1 MHGEG
6 GEEGALPING
16 AVLSLILIFIP
27 GIICYGLV
35 AALGDKRKR
44 DNTTI
49 FLQIFMYGVAS
60 YLILYILH
68 SILPSYFLRLG
79 IDISNVHIFNP
90 GEIEKSPVDL
100 VTIIAATVVG
110 IIEGIL
116 ITININYDLSVRFCH
131 LIRLTKRFGDADVW
145 SLLLNSKDT
154 DNWVTIRHKE
164 RGHIYQGYVQGFSGG
179 DEKRE
184 LLLVEVRV
192 FDLETAEPAGTIPV
206 LYMSFKDE
214 DVVLEFGTKP
224 DKSALLQEPPNE
236 HEAHSP
242 Q

>member
-6 GEEGALPING
+6 GGESALPING
-16 AVLSLILIFIP
+16 AVLALILIFIP

-44 DNTTI
+44 DNATI

-60 YLILYILH
+60 YLILYVLH
-68 SILPSYFLRLG
+68 GTFPLLFTRLG
-79 IDISNVHIFNP
+79 IDVENIHIFNP
-90 GEIEKSPVDL
+90 GEIEKSPVDP
-100 VTIIAATVVG
+100 VTIIAATVIG
-110 IIEGIL
+110 IIEGL
-116 ITININYDLSVRFCH
+116 AITLNINYDLS
-131 LIRLTKRFGDADVW
+131 IRLCRLVGLTKRFGDADVW

-154 DNWVTIRHKE
+154 DNWVTIRHKG

-192 FDLETAEPAGTIPV
+192 RGGRANLNTAISG
-206 LYMSFKDE
+206 F
-214 DVVLEFGTKP
+214 
-224 DKSALLQEPPNE
+224 SA
-236 HEAHSP
+236 
-242 Q
+242 

>member
-1 MHGEG
+1 MKGEG
-6 GEEGALPING
+6 ASALPING
-16 AVLSLILIFIP
+16 AVLALILIFIP

-44 DNTTI
+44 DNITI

-60 YLILYILH
+60 YLILHLI
-68 SILPSYFLRLG
+68 IGVFPRYFERLG
-79 IDISNVHIFNP
+79 INIENIHIFNP
-90 GEIEKSPVDL
+90 TEIEKSPVDPT
-100 VTIIAATVVG
+100 TIIAATVVG
-110 IIEGIL
+110 IIEGII
-116 ITININYDLSVRFCH
+116 ITININYDLSVRLCR
-131 LIRLTKRFGDADVW
+131 LVGLTKRFGDADVW
-145 SLLLNSKDT
+145 CLLLNSKDT
-154 DNWVTIRHKE
+154 DNWVTIRHKD

-192 FDLETAEPAGTIPV
+192 YDLETAESAGEIPV

-214 DVVLEFGTKP
+214 DVVLEFGAKP
-224 DKSALLQEPPNE
+224 DKSVSIQEPPNE
-236 HEAHSP
+236 HETSCY